1 MSVLREGILTL
12 VGKRYEDEGGSVIM
26 ILERKIIIL
35 VWILGLA
42 MVILFVQRSNAR
54 RFILAYFT
62 SQAIVWFSVI
72 LLIKLRIIS
81 FPVREFPR
89 ATDIGFTMTYVLYPI
104 LCGIYIILEPR
115 RSRAINTL
123 YLLLWC
129 AALALLNDMLAKY
142 TQLLDYKFLDWFM
155 GSMFFI
161 FLLVLTNMIVRWFY
175 RNGEPEATEAELEEV
190 NHEHG

>member
-1 MSVLREGILTL
+1 MSVLTEGILTL
-12 VGKRYEDEGGSVIM
+12 FGKRYEDEGGFVIM

-42 MVILFVQRSNAR
+42 MVVIFVRRSNVR
-54 RFILAYFT
+54 RFILAHFT
-62 SQAIVWFSVI
+62 SQTIVWFSVI
-72 LLIKLRIIS
+72 LQVKLRIIS

-89 ATDIGFTMTYVLYPI
+89 ATDIGFTMTYLLYPI
-104 LCGIYIILEPR
+104 LSSIYILLEPR
-115 RSRAINTL
+115 RSRTIRTL

-129 AALALLNDMLAKY
+129 TALAWLNYMLTQY

-161 FLLVLTNMIVRWFY
+161 FLLVLTKVIVRWFY
-175 RNGEPEATEAELEEV
+175 RNGETETFEAELQ
-190 NHEHG
+190 GKS